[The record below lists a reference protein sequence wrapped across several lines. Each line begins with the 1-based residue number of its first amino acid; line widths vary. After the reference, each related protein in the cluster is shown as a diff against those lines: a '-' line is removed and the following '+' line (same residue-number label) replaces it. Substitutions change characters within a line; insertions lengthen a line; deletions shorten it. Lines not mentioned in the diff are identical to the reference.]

1 MAHMTFES
9 SLAKRRIERIQLLLR
24 REHLNCSQIAEEIY
38 MSPVRVREY
47 MRYLLKTNQVHVI
60 RWDKRPASGK
70 AYWLA
75 VYAWGEGK
83 SKPKPVSTET
93 SAERLKRR
101 YHERK
106 KDDPEWYYQM
116 LAKRKASYIKP
127 KSDPMLNW
135 IPRKGNN
142 HAQTA

>member
-1 MAHMTFES
+1 MYNTLAS
-9 SLAKRRIERIQLLLR
+9 SSRVFPCLLLLLR

-47 MRYLLKTNQVHVI
+47 MRYLMRTKQVYVT
-60 RWDKRPASGK
+60 RWDKKPASGK
-70 AYWLA
+70 AYWYA
-75 VYAWGEGK
+75 VYAWGKGE

-116 LAKRKASYIKP
+116 LAKRKASYIKRNP
-127 KSDPMLNW
+127 IVTGKQ
-135 IPRKGNN
+135 IGRA
-142 HAQTA
+142 HV